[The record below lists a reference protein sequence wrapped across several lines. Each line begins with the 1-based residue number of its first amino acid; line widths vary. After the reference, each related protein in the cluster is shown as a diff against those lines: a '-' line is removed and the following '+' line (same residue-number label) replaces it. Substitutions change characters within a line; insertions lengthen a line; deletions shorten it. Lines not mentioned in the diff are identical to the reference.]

1 MPRWRI
7 EWGAHIRALIRVLA
21 AAVALAMSTG
31 TAFAV
36 MGKTNTDVALRTA
49 PAAQA
54 ELILNLSKGTLVNV
68 GRCSRGWCGVT
79 WNKYDGYVRQ
89 SALQFQSTRAS
100 GPPAIPVFP
109 PYPYKAGHYP
119 TADAYYDLPPYAAIN
134 PSFYR
139 WRHFLTAQERNR
151 YRYMPQIF
159 RGPSGY
165 LERFPTISSSE
176 TLEPASE
183 PMLPKSPPKAE
194 PSPAGPAGVPE
205 PKLKKEDTAPGPPA
219 PDRPPRAPEP
229 SPPAPEAPLSAPA
242 LEGLPGAPG
251 LSPQAPEA
259 LPPLGAPA
267 PEAPPGAPG
276 PSPQAPEVP
285 EGPLGAPGP
294 SAQAPERPLG
304 VTVTELR
311 DVTKGWSVKRKVLGQ
326 PVYNEKDERIG
337 SVDDIVVTDKAISYG
352 IVNAGG
358 FLGLT
363 KHNVAIPVSQF
374 KLIDNKFVLLGA
386 TKETLKAS
394 PELQE
399 VTKGRSVKGTILGQP
414 VYNEKDERVG
424 LVEDIIVTPDKA
436 ISYGIINAGGFLGL
450 TKHNVA
456 VPVSQFKLVDTKLV
470 LPGAT
475 KEALKASP
483 EFQYPQ

>member
-1 MPRWRI
+1 M
-7 EWGAHIRALIRVLA
+7 RALIRMLA
-21 AAVALAMSTG
+21 AAVALAMSAG
-31 TAFAV
+31 SAFAV

-49 PAAQA
+49 PTAHA
-54 ELILNLSKGTLVNV
+54 ELILNLPEGTLVNV
-68 GRCSRGWCGVT
+68 GRCSRRWCGVT
-79 WNKYDGYVRQ
+79 WNKYRGYVRA
-89 SALQFQSTRAS
+89 SALQFQSTPAS

-119 TADAYYDLPPYAAIN
+119 TADAYYDLPPYAATN

-151 YRYMPQIF
+151 YRYMPHIF
-159 RGPSGY
+159 RGYSGY
-165 LERFPTISSSE
+165 LEDLPTVSSSE

-183 PMLPKSPPKAE
+183 SMSPKSPPTAE
-194 PSPAGPAGVPE
+194 PSPAGPAGVLE
-205 PKLKKEDTAPGPPA
+205 PKVKKDDTGAPSPPA
-219 PDRPPRAPEP
+219 PDRPPGAPGSSPQAPEVLPPPDAPEP
-229 SPPAPEAPLSAPA
+229 SPPAPEV
-242 LEGLPGAPG
+242 
-251 LSPQAPEA
+251 

-267 PEAPPGAPG
+267 PEEPPGAE

-294 SAQAPERPLG
+294 SPQAPERPLG

-311 DVTKGWSVKRKVLGQ
+311 DVTKGWSVKRTILGQ
-326 PVYNEKDERIG
+326 PVYNEKDERVG
-337 SVDDIVVTDKAISYG
+337 SVDDIIVTGKAVSYA
-352 IVNAGG
+352 IINAGG

-374 KLIDNKFVLLGA
+374 KLVDNKFVLPGA
-386 TKETLKAS
+386 TKEALKAS
-394 PELQE
+394 PEFQYGVTDTELGD
-399 VTKGRSVKGTILGQP
+399 VTKGLSVKRTILGQP

-424 LVEDIIVTPDKA
+424 SVDDIIVTPDKA
-436 ISYGIINAGGFLGL
+436 ISYGIVNAGGFLGL
-450 TKHNVA
+450 MKHNVA
-456 VPVSQFKLVDTKLV
+456 IPVSQFKLVDSKLV

-483 EFQYPQ
+483 EFEYAQ

>member
-1 MPRWRI
+1 M
-7 EWGAHIRALIRVLA
+7 LA

-31 TAFAV
+31 TAFAIMV
-36 MGKTNTDVALRTA
+36 KTNTDVALRMA
-49 PAAQA
+49 PNARA
-54 ELILNLSKGTLVNV
+54 ELILNLSEGTLVNV
-68 GRCSRGWCGVT
+68 GRCSRGWCGVA
-79 WNKYDGYVRQ
+79 WNKYDGYVRA
-89 SALQFQSTRAS
+89 SALQFHSTPAG
-100 GPPAIPVFP
+100 GPPAIPVYP

-205 PKLKKEDTAPGPPA
+205 PKLKKEDTAPSPPA

-352 IVNAGG
+352 I
-358 FLGLT
+358 
-363 KHNVAIPVSQF
+363 
-374 KLIDNKFVLLGA
+374 
-386 TKETLKAS
+386 
-394 PELQE
+394 
-399 VTKGRSVKGTILGQP
+399 
-414 VYNEKDERVG
+414 
-424 LVEDIIVTPDKA
+424 
-436 ISYGIINAGGFLGL
+436 INAGGFLGL

>member
-1 MPRWRI
+1 MQRH
-7 EWGAHIRALIRVLA
+7 GARGAQMRALIRMLA

-31 TAFAV
+31 SAFAV

-49 PAAQA
+49 PTAHA
-54 ELILNLSKGTLVNV
+54 ELIFNLPEGTLVNV
-68 GRCSRGWCGVT
+68 GRCSRRWCGVT
-79 WNKYDGYVRQ
+79 WNKYRGYVRA
-89 SALQFQSTRAS
+89 SALQFQSTPAS

-119 TADAYYDLPPYAAIN
+119 TADAYYDLPPYAATN

-151 YRYMPQIF
+151 YRYMPHIF
-159 RGPSGY
+159 RGYSGY
-165 LERFPTISSSE
+165 LEDLPTVSSSE

-183 PMLPKSPPKAE
+183 SMSPKPAPKTE
-194 PSPAGPAGVPE
+194 PSPAGPA
-205 PKLKKEDTAPGPPA
+205 PKVKEASPPA

-229 SPPAPEAPLSAPA
+229 NSPAPVRPPD
-242 LEGLPGAPG
+242 APG

-267 PEAPPGAPG
+267 PEEPLGAPEPSPQAPAVPEGPLVAPG
-276 PSPQAPEVP
+276 PSPPAPEAP
-285 EGPLGAPGP
+285 EGPLG
-294 SAQAPERPLG
+294 
-304 VTVTELR
+304 VTGTELR
-311 DVTKGWSVKRKVLGQ
+311 DVTKGWSVKRTILGQ
-326 PVYNEKDERIG
+326 PVYNEKDERVG
-337 SVDDIVVTDKAISYG
+337 SVDDIIVTGKAVSYG
-352 IVNAGG
+352 IINAGG

-374 KLIDNKFVLLGA
+374 KLVDNKFVLPGA
-386 TKETLKAS
+386 TKEALKAS
-394 PELQE
+394 PEFQYGVTDTELGD
-399 VTKGRSVKGTILGQP
+399 VTKGWSVKRSILGQP

-424 LVEDIIVTPDKA
+424 SVDDLIVTPDKA

-456 VPVSQFKLVDTKLV
+456 IPVSQFKLVDSKLV

-483 EFQYPQ
+483 EFEYAQ